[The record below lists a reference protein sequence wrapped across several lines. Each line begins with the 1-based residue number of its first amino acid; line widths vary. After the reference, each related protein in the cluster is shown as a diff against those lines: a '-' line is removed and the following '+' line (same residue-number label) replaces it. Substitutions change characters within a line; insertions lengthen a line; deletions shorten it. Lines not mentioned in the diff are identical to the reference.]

1 MILKNILS
9 AKGSTVHCIEADAT
23 LHEAVQKLVEHNVG
37 SLLIVEEDAEGKRPV
52 GIVTERDLLRY
63 CASGECKLERA
74 KVSDVMSTELITAS
88 PDDRVDQIMGVMTQ
102 KRIRH
107 LPVCEKGRLV
117 GMISIGDVVKAQH
130 DRLAVDNRFMKD
142 YIQG

>member
-74 KVSDVMSTELITAS
+74 NKRHNCRDE
-88 PDDRVDQIMGVMTQ
+88 PDDY
-102 KRIRH
+102 
-107 LPVCEKGRLV
+107 LYEL
-117 GMISIGDVVKAQH
+117 
-130 DRLAVDNRFMKD
+130 L
-142 YIQG
+142 